1 MIKSFL
7 IASAVIVG
15 LMLAWGLVQGLWRR
29 IFAEHIQ
36 EADVLAGRRS
46 CANCG
51 CMGVCERK
59 EDDEKVSSMKFSGG
73 V

>member
-1 MIKSFL
+1 MIKSLL
-7 IASAVIVG
+7 IASGAIVG
-15 LMLAWGLVQGLWRR
+15 LMLAWVLVQSLWRR

-51 CMGVCERK
+51 CVGVCERK
-59 EDDEKVSSMKFSGG
+59 EE
-73 V
+73 